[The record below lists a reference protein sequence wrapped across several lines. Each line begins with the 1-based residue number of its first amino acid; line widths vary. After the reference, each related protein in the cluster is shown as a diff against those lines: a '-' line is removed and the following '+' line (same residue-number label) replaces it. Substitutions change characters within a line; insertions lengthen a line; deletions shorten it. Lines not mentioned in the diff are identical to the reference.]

1 MTQPE
6 EKTDNGKTGDYASPS
21 SPAVPPSLGTILR
34 VWLTLGVQ
42 SFGGGAATLT
52 LTKRAVVEQHKWLT
66 EEDFT
71 QIWSLCQV
79 VPGINQIAL
88 SLLLGRRIAGYGGMA
103 LAAVGLLLPSVT
115 LTILMTAGY
124 RHVQHLKAIRD
135 ALHGVIPATVG
146 LGLVTAMQ
154 MACPPLKDSRS
165 EGYGSLCIGLTL
177 LAASGMALFLWHAPV
192 IVILVIA
199 GLVGALLH
207 WWRGARVAKGQAPP

>member
-1 MTQPE
+1 MTPPDD
-6 EKTDNGKTGDYASPS
+6 K
-21 SPAVPPSLGTILR
+21 AVPPSLGTILR

-52 LTKRAVVEQHKWLT
+52 LTKRAVVEEHKWLS

-71 QIWSLCQV
+71 QIWSLCQI

-103 LAAVGLLLPSVT
+103 LAGLGLLLPSVT

-124 RHVQHLKAIRD
+124 RHVQHLKAIRN

-154 MACPPLKDSRS
+154 MARPPLKDSQG
-165 EGYGSLCIGLTL
+165 EGYGSLLAGLAL
-177 LAASGMALFLWHAPV
+177 LLGSGTALFFWHTPV
-192 IVILVIA
+192 ILILVV
-199 GLVGALLH
+199 VGSIGAALH
-207 WWRGARVAKGQAPP
+207 QWRSSKAKSSQTEKEESR